1 MGFSTWQQYI
11 ATLPVATQN
20 HAQPLR
26 EQVRLIAA
34 ASDSELQ
41 SYVFLPDQMD
51 HAEFE
56 DAAQVFAEAF
66 AQMQLREPLAQHE
79 IPLLFVGY
87 HVATRFTGNRFAQ
100 GFLLT
105 DQAVYMQDDFS
116 VLSEAPL
123 AQSFALPRN
132 SSDVPVFTQ
141 QLGTRFQR
149 WKDWLGLANA
159 SASAETFQTKILGLL
174 QSAISSVLQ
183 YHQQH
188 GSQQNLQAQPIDL
201 AKFIASHGLGSMILA
216 ANVPENAKKLGKI
229 GTKFQIPADEAI
241 HLALAEFPLF
251 GGPYGMALT
260 RSALYTKDLM
270 EDPLRLPL
278 AEVDERSLRYSD
290 DGKEMRINGDTP
302 VFFPI
307 HIKSSVREQLLDL
320 LKQEIKQLKS

>member
-11 ATLPVATQN
+11 ATLPLEAQN
-20 HAQPLR
+20 HALALR
-26 EQVRLIAA
+26 QQIAQIA
-34 ASDSELQ
+34 TASDSELQ
-41 SYVFLPDQMD
+41 SYIFLPDQTD

-66 AQMQLREPLAQHE
+66 VQMQLREALAQYE

-87 HVATRFTGNRFAQ
+87 HVATRFTGKRFAQ
-100 GFLLT
+100 GILLT

-132 SSDVPVFTQ
+132 SSDVPLFTQ

-149 WKDWLGLANA
+149 WKDWLGLAD
-159 SASAETFQTKILGLL
+159 ASAETFQPKVLELL
-174 QSAISSVLQ
+174 QNAISAVLH

-201 AKFIASHGLGSMILA
+201 AKFIASHGLGSMVLA

-229 GTKFQIPADEAI
+229 SAKFKIPAGEAI